1 VLTADLIIAH
11 HNATLDG
18 FGPEWRHI
26 VVKPT
31 REIIF
36 AECS

>member
-1 VLTADLIIAH
+1 VAH

-18 FGPEWRHI
+18 FGPAWRHI

-31 REIIF
+31 NKIAF
-36 AECS
+36 AQ